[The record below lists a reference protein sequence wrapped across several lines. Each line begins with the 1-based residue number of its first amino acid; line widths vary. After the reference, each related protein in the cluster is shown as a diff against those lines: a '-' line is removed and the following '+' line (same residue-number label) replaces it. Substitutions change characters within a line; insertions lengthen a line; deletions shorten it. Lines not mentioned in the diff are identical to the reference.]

1 MFPLAAVA
9 AAAVSVLSTLR
20 RRAGMV
26 AAAAVAERGL
36 ERAVI
41 WSPGRWG
48 RMQEGHVRPRAGR
61 CSAARARLTGHCVA
75 LVAVS
80 RHREVMGLPN
90 MAPAISDNCF
100 IAPSANIVG
109 NVKVPSLH
117 PLASCSVSGPRVL
130 PRLGVLPGGPAAAGT
145 RAGASSCTRRYVC
158 HRRVAAVM
166 SRADCGWPCEQV
178 GSRSNVWYGAI
189 LKGDASAIT
198 IAANTSI
205 KDRVVIAPSGAG
217 SVTIGSEVLVGQGA
231 CIGNATI
238 KDKAVIGMGSTV
250 GDGAVVESGAYVAPG
265 SIVAAGE
272 TVPAGKL
279 FSGSAVLRDLTE
291 EESGRLEAAKEA
303 LIQLGAK
310 HAEEAYKGFLE
321 IEQDKSDAKWKF
333 DRTLDSDGAL
343 GLLEK
348 NPRAQVW

>member
-1 MFPLAAVA
+1 
-9 AAAVSVLSTLR
+9 
-20 RRAGMV
+20 
-26 AAAAVAERGL
+26 
-36 ERAVI
+36 
-41 WSPGRWG
+41 
-48 RMQEGHVRPRAGR
+48 
-61 CSAARARLTGHCVA
+61 
-75 LVAVS
+75 
-80 RHREVMGLPN
+80 
-90 MAPAISDNCF
+90 
-100 IAPSANIVG
+100 
-109 NVKVPSLH
+109 
-117 PLASCSVSGPRVL
+117 
-130 PRLGVLPGGPAAAGT
+130 
-145 RAGASSCTRRYVC
+145 
-158 HRRVAAVM
+158 M

>member
-117 PLASCSVSGPRVL
+117 PLASCSVSGPTRL
-130 PRLGVLPGGPAAAGT
+130 ATPGRASWRPR
-145 RAGASSCTRRYVC
+145 
-158 HRRVAAVM
+158 
-166 SRADCGWPCEQV
+166 
-178 GSRSNVWYGAI
+178 GSRHKGRRKLLHAAI
-189 LKGDASAIT
+189 RL
-198 IAANTSI
+198 
-205 KDRVVIAPSGAG
+205 PS
-217 SVTIGSEVLVGQGA
+217 
-231 CIGNATI
+231 
-238 KDKAVIGMGSTV
+238 
-250 GDGAVVESGAYVAPG
+250 SGG
-265 SIVAAGE
+265 GCD
-272 TVPAGKL
+272 VP
-279 FSGSAVLRDLTE
+279 R
-291 EESGRLEAAKEA
+291 
-303 LIQLGAK
+303 
-310 HAEEAYKGFLE
+310 
-321 IEQDKSDAKWKF
+321 
-333 DRTLDSDGAL
+333 
-343 GLLEK
+343 
-348 NPRAQVW
+348 